1 MNSDLLWNYRKNG
14 GNRLENGIRLDYNCM
29 MYENI
34 GLKGI
39 YSGELKNIRPDMEKA
54 HFNLNEKRKNGE
66 VEWMD
71 IIYGQEEEI
80 NEIIELASSVKQWA
94 DTFVVLGIGGSA
106 LGPAAVHHA
115 LKHPYYN
122 ELPAEKR
129 GGWPRFYVVD
139 NVDPERLSGL
149 LDIIDIR
156 TTMFNCITKSGN
168 TIETMSQFM
177 IIKDILEKELGK
189 QEAKKHIICTTDKTK
204 GVLVKTAEK
213 EGYKTFF
220 IPSKVGG
227 RFSELSPVGL
237 LPAACCGIDIKELIR
252 GAVSMDKYMAEN
264 GVMENPAYMY
274 AALSCLALEKGRNI
288 SVIMP
293 YADSLKLVADW
304 YSQLWAESLGK
315 KYDING
321 KQKNIGQTPVRAL
334 GATDQHSQMQLF
346 IEGPDDKIIVIIGLD
361 KYKRKITIPVD
372 SDVEDLGFLR
382 GATHNNM
389 ISIEQ
394 MSAEYALLKAG
405 KVNMTITLPEVN
417 EYYLGQLLYM
427 FEVATAFAGEL
438 LNINA
443 FDQPGVEEG
452 KNAAYAMFGRKGYE
466 AKRAELDAK
475 PEKDK
480 KYII

>member
-1 MNSDLLWNYRKNG
+1 
-14 GNRLENGIRLDYNCM
+14 LENGIRLDYNNM

-39 YSGELKNIRPDMEKA
+39 YAGEINKVKPDMKKA
-54 HFNLNEKRKNGE
+54 HLSLIEKRSEGRL
-66 VEWMD
+66 EWMD
-71 IIYGQEEEI
+71 IIYGQEEKI
-80 NEIIELASSVKQWA
+80 NDILKTAEGVKEWA

-122 ELPAEKR
+122 ELCKEKR
-129 GGWPRFYVVD
+129 NGWPRFYVVD

-149 LDIIDIR
+149 LDIIDIK
-156 TTMFNCITKSGN
+156 TTVFNCITKSGN

-177 IIKDILEKELGK
+177 IIKGMLESELGK
-189 QEAKKHIICTTDKTK
+189 TEAKKHIICTTDKNN
-204 GVLVKTAEK
+204 GALVEIAKR
-213 EGYKTFF
+213 EGYKTFY
-220 IPSKVGG
+220 IPSGVGG

-237 LPAACCGIDIKELIR
+237 LPAACCGIDIKELIK

-264 GVMENPAYMY
+264 DVMKNPAYMY
-274 AALSCLALEKGRNI
+274 AALSCIALEKGKNI

-321 KQKNIGQTPVRAL
+321 KQINIGQTPVRAL

-346 IEGPDDKIIVIIGLD
+346 VEGPDDKIIVIIGLD
-361 KYKRKITIPVD
+361 KYKRDITIPVD
-372 SDVEDLGFLR
+372 SDVEALGFLR

-417 EYYLGQLLYM
+417 EYYLGQLIYM

-466 AKRAELDAK
+466 AKREELNSK
-475 PEKDK
+475 PKKDK

>member
-1 MNSDLLWNYRKNG
+1 M
-14 GNRLENGIRLDYNCM
+14 ENGLRLDYNNM
-29 MYENI
+29 MSYAI
-34 GLKGI
+34 GDKGI
-39 YSGELKNIRPDMEKA
+39 KDSEIDAISLKMEAA
-54 HFNLNEKRKNGE
+54 HERLCGKRADGAI
-66 VEWMD
+66 EWMD
-71 IIYGQEEEI
+71 IIYDQSDIIDEI
-80 NEIIELASSVKQWA
+80 YKYVEDIKGFTE
-94 DTFVVLGIGGSA
+94 TFVVLGIGGSA

-122 ELPAEKR
+122 ELSKEKR
-129 GGWPRFYVVD
+129 GNCPKFYVVD

-149 LDIIDIR
+149 LDIIDIK
-156 TTMFNCITKSGN
+156 TTIFNCITKSGN

-177 IIKDILEKELGK
+177 IVKDILEKELGRE
-189 QEAKKHIICTTDKTK
+189 EARKHIVCTTDRNN
-204 GVLVKTAEK
+204 GALVKIAEK

-220 IPSKVGG
+220 IPSGVGG

-237 LPAACCGIDIKELIR
+237 LPAAACGIDIRQLIK
-252 GAVSMDKYMAEN
+252 GAQSMDEVIVK
-264 GVMENPAYMY
+264 GDHIKNPAYMY
-274 AALSCLALEKGRNI
+274 AALSFLAMKSGRNI

-293 YADSLKLVADW
+293 YADSLKLISDW

-315 KYDING
+315 KFDIYG
-321 KQKNIGQTPVRAL
+321 EMVHTGQTPVRAL

-346 IEGPDDKIIVIIGLD
+346 VEGPDDKLIVIIGLD
-361 KYKRKITIPVD
+361 NYKREITIPED
-372 SDVEDLGFLR
+372 SDVEELGFLR

-405 KVNMTITLPEVN
+405 KANMTITLPEVN
-417 EYYLGQLLYM
+417 EYYLGQLIYM

-466 AKRAELDAK
+466 AKREELDSK
-475 PEKDK
+475 PHKNEK
-480 KYII
+480 YMI